1 MDFARAATSRMRAAR
16 ASAPAAAAASS
27 ASSPGAAPLILC
39 LCAVAVCA
47 CVVAVFVLD
56 VPAAIQNADAVAEE
70 WKYEYPVLLAS
81 VTLSVFIAGVLAF
94 LPTTIAELALGFVFG
109 FSEGYAIAYVGKI
122 IGATACFFLGRSV
135 LRAWL
140 LERFAQNRVLVAVG
154 GAVNRQ
160 PYRTACLLRIAYIP
174 FPLKNYGVA
183 MTGMAPLPFFAA
195 LLPVELLDTYVQVS
209 IGSSAKDLQ
218 SLFSGEYTPE
228 QEDTIRLQLMAV
240 GAEVVV
246 LALALAYLARLAHK
260 LMHDEESSSPALLL

>member
-1 MDFARAATSRMRAAR
+1 MRAAR
-16 ASAPAAAAASS
+16 ASAPAAAAAPSS
-27 ASSPGAAPLILC
+27 SSPGAAPLILC

-47 CVVAVFVLD
+47 CIVALFVVD

-81 VTLSVFIAGVLAF
+81 VTLSVFIAGILAF

-109 FSEGYAIAYVGKI
+109 FNEGYLIAYVGKI
-122 IGATACFFLGRSV
+122 IGATACFILGRSV

-140 LERFAQNRVLVAVG
+140 LERFSQNRVLVAVG

-209 IGSSAKDLQ
+209 IGSSAKNLQ
-218 SLFSGEYTPE
+218 SLFSDEYTPE
-228 QEDTIRLQLMAV
+228 QEDAVRLQLMAV
-240 GAEVVV
+240 GAEIVV

-260 LMHDEESSSPALLL
+260 LMHDEESSAPRSAPALLL

>member
-1 MDFARAATSRMRAAR
+1 
-16 ASAPAAAAASS
+16 
-27 ASSPGAAPLILC
+27 
-39 LCAVAVCA
+39 VAVCA
-47 CVVAVFVLD
+47 CIVTVFVVD
-56 VPAAIQNADAVAEE
+56 VPAAVQHAQTVAEE
-70 WKYEYPVLLAS
+70 WKYEYPVLVFC

-94 LPTTIAELALGFVFG
+94 LPTTIPELVMAFV
-109 FSEGYAIAYVGKI
+109 
-122 IGATACFFLGRSV
+122 IGATACFFLGRTA

-140 LERFAQNRVLVAVG
+140 LERFGQNRVLVAFS
-154 GAVNRQ
+154 GAINTQ

-183 MTGMAPLPFFAA
+183 MAGMAPLPFFAA

-218 SLFSGEYTPE
+218 TLFSGEYTPE
-228 QEDTIRLQLMAV
+228 QEGAIRLQLMAV

-260 LMHDEESSSPALLL
+260 FLHDVDEGSSAPALLL